1 MNGNHKII
9 PAGLNTLQKGVGI
22 YFIRMAQTNEFNSEV
37 GTASKSEESV
47 AASLGLDPQLFVF
60 QLINFAVVVV
70 IIWYL
75 ILRPLTKK
83 LDERRK
89 IIDESLDRAKEI
101 ETQYAMSE
109 QKYKE
114 RLDKAERDA
123 NEVMAQARG
132 EAEAAAV
139 EMKEKTK
146 REILELATEAKQHI
160 QKERE
165 DALAAVRKEAA
176 TLIVAATEKL
186 IGEKIDVK
194 KDEQFIEGMSGSL
207 KK

>member
-1 MNGNHKII
+1 
-9 PAGLNTLQKGVGI
+9 
-22 YFIRMAQTNEFNSEV
+22 MAQTNEFNSEV
-37 GTASKSEESV
+37 GAASKSEESV

-83 LDERRK
+83 LDERRT

-114 RLDKAERDA
+114 RLTKAEHEA
-123 NEVMAQARG
+123 NAVIAKAREEAGVQA
-132 EAEAAAV
+132 A

-146 REILELATEAKQHI
+146 KEIQELATDAKQHI

-165 DALAAVRKEAA
+165 DALLAVRKEAA
-176 TLIVAATEKL
+176 TLIVGAAEKL
-186 IGEKIDVK
+186 IGEKLDLK
-194 KDEQFIEGMSGSL
+194 KDEALIEESIGSL
-207 KK
+207 KNNV

>member
-1 MNGNHKII
+1 
-9 PAGLNTLQKGVGI
+9 
-22 YFIRMAQTNEFNSEV
+22 MAQLTETTHQGAE
-37 GTASKSEESV
+37 GEESV

-60 QLINFAVVVV
+60 QLLNFAVVIV

-83 LDERRK
+83 LDERRT

-109 QKYKE
+109 QKYKG
-114 RLDKAERDA
+114 RLDAAEREA
-123 NEVMAQARG
+123 NGLIAKAQE
-132 EAEAAAV
+132 EAEAVAV

-146 REILELATEAKQHI
+146 REIQELATEAKQHI

-165 DALAAVRKEAA
+165 DALTAVRKEAA

-186 IGEKIDVK
+186 IGEKFDVK
-194 KDEQFIEGMSGSL
+194 KDEQFIEGMSASL

>member
-1 MNGNHKII
+1 
-9 PAGLNTLQKGVGI
+9 
-22 YFIRMAQTNEFNSEV
+22 MAQTNEFNSEV

-47 AASLGLDPQLFVF
+47 AASLGLDPQLFIF

-83 LDERRK
+83 LDERRT

-101 ETQYAMSE
+101 ETQYAVSE

-114 RLDKAERDA
+114 RLDKAEREA
-123 NEVMAQARG
+123 NTVIAKARE
-132 EAEAAAV
+132 EAEASAV

-146 REILELATEAKQHI
+146 REIQELALEAKQHI

-176 TLIVAATEKL
+176 VLIVGAAEKL
-186 IGEKIDVK
+186 IGEKMDLK
-194 KDEQFIEGMSGSL
+194 KDEALIEGSVGLL
-207 KK
+207 KE